1 MRVNRTG
8 ANISWLVFPSART
21 ALYRRKMFQAMMWAL
36 NRWNTRYVIVKQVAS
51 LFKQL
56 IGLIWQQY
64 RSLNKLVRL
73 LL

>member
-8 ANISWLVFPSART
+8 ANISWLVFPLART
-21 ALYRRKMFQAMMWAL
+21 ALYRRKMFQAMMLAL

-56 IGLIWQQY
+56 IGLLWQQY
-64 RSLNKLVRL
+64 RSLKLVRL